1 MFQKDSGHRW
11 GSSFFIFHK
20 NLMVFL
26 FIKKTSPLWGSISL
40 LIGVVIAILALVR
53 GFWQL
58 PLLLLVFAVWGLWLI
73 GTQLL
78 PAWRMNRSYHMKER
92 RLQEQQVAEIPVT
105 PGQPGTDVSRK
116 LLNNV
121 SLRITERLKA
131 AYPNARW
138 EWTMADPIRFVE
150 EGGTGRIRVYG
161 IKDFDYVDVE
171 LDQKANLK
179 CSLIKIIPVTPDGAD
194 GQAAPP
200 NKQVLDPKVWYE
212 LRGRKT
218 LETLVTDLNSR
229 GHNSLTLRDDG
240 SICIQPD
247 EGSGEVVMDTLLDFP
262 EKVYWPMLVKVLA
275 QEGLAADIQ
284 DTALQVSW

>member
-1 MFQKDSGHRW
+1 M
-11 GSSFFIFHK
+11 
-20 NLMVFL
+20 
-26 FIKKTSPLWGSISL
+26 KKTSPLWGSISL

-53 GFWQL
+53 DFWQL
-58 PLLLLVFAVWGLWLI
+58 PLLLTVFAVWALWLI

-78 PAWRMNRSYHMKER
+78 PAWRMNRAYLRKER
-92 RLQEQQVAEIPVT
+92 ELREQQVEEIAAT
-105 PGQPGTDVSRK
+105 PGRARADVSQK

-121 SLRITERLKA
+121 SLRITERLRA
-131 AYPNARW
+131 AYPKARW
-138 EWTMADPIRFVE
+138 EWSMPDPICFVE

-161 IKDFDYVDVE
+161 IQDFDYADVE

-179 CSLIKIIPVTPDGAD
+179 CSLIKIVPVTPSGAD
-194 GQAAPP
+194 DPAAPP
-200 NKQVLDPKVWYE
+200 NKQVLDPRVWYE

-229 GHNSLTLRDDG
+229 GHSSLTLRDDG

-247 EGSGEVVMDTLLDFP
+247 EGSDEVVMDTLLDFP
-262 EKVYWPMLVKVLA
+262 EKVYWPTLVKVLA

-284 DTALQVSW
+284 DTALLVSW